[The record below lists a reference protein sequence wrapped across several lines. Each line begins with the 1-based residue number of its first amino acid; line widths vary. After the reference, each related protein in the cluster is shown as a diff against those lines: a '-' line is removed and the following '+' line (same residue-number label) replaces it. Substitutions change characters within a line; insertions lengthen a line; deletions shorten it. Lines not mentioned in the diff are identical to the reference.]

1 MKKPSDFDQTPSG
14 ETAKGRN
21 PHHVQVGDI
30 WQDND
35 PRHQAGSEWGE
46 RFVKVYHVNE
56 EAGDAEIYAC
66 DRSGTLTPAGDKRYR
81 NGTPSRI
88 RLSRFKP
95 TSTGY
100 RKVT

>member
-1 MKKPSDFDQTPSG
+1 MKKPTDFDQTPSG
-14 ETAKGRN
+14 ETAKRRN

-35 PRHQAGSEWGE
+35 PRHQAG
-46 RFVKVYHVNE
+46 
-56 EAGDAEIYAC
+56 
-66 DRSGTLTPAGDKRYR
+66 GTLTPASDKRYR